1 MNHFFKTINTL
12 TAVDI
17 ELPMLS
23 EDIEA
28 LEALLKALKEDSTT
42 QPFAYC
48 YIHTII
54 LASKTDLLT
63 MSNLINQCL
72 RNDSATDLQMDL
84 QENLDTINN
93 LLVRCDTLSEN
104 FQPYLYCPALEMKD

>member
-1 MNHFFKTINTL
+1 MNHFFKAINTL

-23 EDIEA
+23 EDLEA

-48 YIHTII
+48 PYY
-54 LASKTDLLT
+54 
-63 MSNLINQCL
+63 
-72 RNDSATDLQMDL
+72 
-84 QENLDTINN
+84 
-93 LLVRCDTLSEN
+93 N
-104 FQPYLYCPALEMKD
+104 FGK